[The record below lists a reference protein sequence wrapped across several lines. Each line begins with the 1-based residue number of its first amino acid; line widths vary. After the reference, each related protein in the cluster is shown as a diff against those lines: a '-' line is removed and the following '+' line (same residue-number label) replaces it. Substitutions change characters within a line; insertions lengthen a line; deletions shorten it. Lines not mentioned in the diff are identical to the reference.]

1 MKMTS
6 IKLRKVLVERFDK
19 PGLQTSFHRENDTF
33 RVEWKDT
40 LQGLTLTLS
49 NVVVKYNQQGE
60 TALDELEDHI
70 TEALRIMNEKHD
82 LTGKEAHIYPV
93 IRSTS
98 FPSVTN
104 AGAKLVTKEHTAETR
119 IYYALDLGKSYR
131 LIDEPMLQEEDW
143 TKERIDEIATFNIRS
158 LPHDYNL
165 DKVAGNDFY
174 FVAKQDGYD
183 ASRILNEAFLET
195 MKANSKGEL
204 AVAVPHQDVLILA
217 DIQNPAG
224 FDILAQM
231 TMKFFTEGRIPITS
245 LSFIYEDKKLEPV
258 FILAKNRP
266 MKK

>member
-131 LIDEPMLQEEDW
+131 LIDEPMLQEE
-143 TKERIDEIATFNIRS
+143 NRS
-158 LPHDYNL
+158 EEHTSELQSRGHL
-165 DKVAGNDFY
+165 VCRLLLEKK
-174 FVAKQDGYD
+174 KQ
-183 ASRILNEAFLET
+183 R
-195 MKANSKGEL
+195 
-204 AVAVPHQDVLILA
+204 
-217 DIQNPAG
+217 
-224 FDILAQM
+224 
-231 TMKFFTEGRIPITS
+231 
-245 LSFIYEDKKLEPV
+245 
-258 FILAKNRP
+258 
-266 MKK
+266 